1 MKAKKILYIT
11 PGLNVGGAEKFVI
24 TLSDALAAESESQL
38 LVSLVAHNALHSELN
53 KSIQFITL
61 PRKYKLDILPILKL
75 RKLIRKEKPD
85 VIFCVNF
92 FSYFFLKCA
101 TIFLNVTTKRV
112 ISYHSTIHVSK
123 KEYLLHQFYSFI
135 LNKNDK
141 IITVSN
147 NQAEYTAKQL
157 GIPTS
162 QFKTIHN
169 GIDTQYWQP
178 WSPSDSDGGY
188 IRNKYNIPRDIK
200 VIIKAAAFRKEKNHL
215 GAVRALQAL
224 HSVHRCKA
232 YLLLLGEGPMLDEVK
247 NLVVELGMQD
257 YVIFTGLQKNVRP
270 FYLES
275 DLFTLCSS
283 NVETFSI
290 AALEAMACGL
300 PCVLTDIGGAREMI
314 VEGTTGYLCTP
325 EYQDIANAWHKALNA
340 DFKKEK
346 IHEHVATNFGAAE
359 MIKEYEK
366 IL

>member
-11 PGLNVGGAEKFVI
+11 PGLNVGGAEKFI
-24 TLSDALAAESESQL
+24 LTLSAALSEKTDSQL
-38 LVSLVAHNALHSELN
+38 MVSLVAHNALQPELN
-53 KSIQFITL
+53 KSIQFIAL
-61 PRKYKLDILPILKL
+61 PRKYKMDILPVLKL

-85 VIFCVNF
+85 VIFCINF

-101 TIFLNVTTKRV
+101 TFLANVSAKRI

-123 KEYLLHQFYSFI
+123 KEHLLHKFYASM
-135 LNKNDK
+135 LSKKDQ
-141 IITVSN
+141 IITVST
-147 NQAEYTAKQL
+147 NQAEYTAAQL

-169 GIDTQYWQP
+169 GIDTQYWKP
-178 WSPSDSDGGY
+178 LTTPDINNHH
-188 IRNKYNIPRDIK
+188 IRETYNIPANAK
-200 VIIKAAAFRKEKNHL
+200 VIIKAAAFRKEKNHT
-215 GAVRALQAL
+215 GAVRALHVL
-224 HSVHRCKA
+224 HSDHQCKA
-232 YLLLLGEGPMLDEVK
+232 YLLLLGEGSMLEEVK
-247 NLVVELGMQD
+247 NLVAELGLQD
-257 YVIFTGLQKNVRP
+257 YVIFAGLQKNVRP

-314 VEGTTGYLCTP
+314 NEGITGYLCTP
-325 EYQDIANAWHKALNA
+325 EYQDIAHTWHKALTGIF
-340 DFKKEK
+340 DKET
-346 IHEHVATNFGAAE
+346 IHNHVVSNFGAGK
-359 MIKEYEK
+359 MIEEYEK